1 MARDSTYRHYNLNK
15 QGRQT
20 LNITQ
25 FGGVDFSSQRFNV
38 ASHRAIDLQNFLYKD
53 GIIQKRGGYEELFDI
68 KPISYLVKSFD
79 SSEAQSTIVN
89 VNPVN
94 FNGIWSFVA
103 EDNQKHIIAHIGNLL
118 FEITNHDNESIDF
131 IPLSNEI
138 ATFLGSDNLPYHR
151 YFRYEDYKSFAFV
164 GSNRLWFLGGNKFMV
179 IRFLSDSTLSI
190 MPVEDSEQTF
200 IPTTTISIAYK
211 NAITSGR
218 SGLDY
223 ANLLTMWR
231 KNTLLSGIGKKES
244 DYTRTLYYEYTL
256 DAPLIVPN
264 MDSEIANMLAVAK
277 ANRFTALSNKSKQ
290 ALSQIHLIIE
300 ERGEY

>member
-1 MARDSTYRHYNLNK
+1 MPRKSTFRHYNLNN

-38 ASHRAIDLQNFLYKD
+38 ESHRAIDLQNFILKN
-53 GIIQKRGGYEELFDI
+53 GIIQKREGYEELFDI
-68 KPISYLVKSFD
+68 KPINYLVKSFD
-79 SSEAQSTIVN
+79 SGVAQNDEIHTNS
-89 VNPVN
+89 VN
-94 FNGIWSFVA
+94 FNGFWSFLA
-103 EDNQKHIIAHIGNLL
+103 EDGKRHIIAHIGKLL
-118 FEITNHDNESIDF
+118 YEIINHDNDGIDF
-131 IPLSNEI
+131 IPLTDESGLF
-138 ATFLGSDNLPYHR
+138 AGSDSAYYSR
-151 YFRYEDYKSFAFV
+151 YFEYLNYKSFAFV

-179 IRFLSDSTLSI
+179 IRFLSGGILSVL
-190 MPVEDSEQTF
+190 PVEDSDQTF
-200 IPTTTISIAYK
+200 IPTTTIGIAYQ

-231 KNTLLSGIGKKES
+231 KNTLLSGIGKKET

-264 MDSEIANMLAVAK
+264 MSTEIDNMKAVDK
-277 ANRFTALSNKSKQ
+277 ANRFTALSKKTRQ
-290 ALSQIHLIIE
+290 ALAQIHLTIE